1 MKKVKSLSKN
11 SIALYNTAPCSI
23 HRHCDSVLNNM
34 LVNNFLC
41 YIYTSLIFIY
51 SDLGVYPLAVLV
63 TLMNFYVL
71 APFIVLDAIPVDAV
85 TLPPSDLVLYSD

>member
-11 SIALYNTAPCSI
+11 SIALYNTVPCNI
-23 HRHCDSVLNNM
+23 HRHCDSFLNNM

-51 SDLGVYPLAVLV
+51 SDLGVYSLAILV
-63 TLMNFYVL
+63 TLMNFSFVS
-71 APFIVLDAIPVDAV
+71 PFIVLYAIPVDV
-85 TLPPSDLVLYSD
+85 FKFL